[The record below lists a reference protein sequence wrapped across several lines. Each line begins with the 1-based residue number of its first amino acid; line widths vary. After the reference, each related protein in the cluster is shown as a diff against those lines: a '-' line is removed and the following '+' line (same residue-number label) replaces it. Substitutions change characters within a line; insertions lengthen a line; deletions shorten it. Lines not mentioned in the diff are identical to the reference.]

1 MKGLVI
7 VLILA
12 AAVFAGYKLFIADS
26 AAYQVYQKFA
36 EALARGRTEEAAK
49 YAEDESVVTDSEDA
63 EHNMEAGNVPVQH
76 IHGTSYQ
83 LESEEKM
90 DNGNI
95 RLKVKQILY
104 FDPPG
109 ATSAMGGAMAAI
121 FKQDAVMQKS
131 ADGWK
136 VVEFESEFVEAK
148 ETRK

>member
-26 AAYQVYQKFA
+26 EAYRAYQKFA

-49 YAEDESVVTDSEDA
+49 YAVDESVVTDSADA

-83 LESEEKM
+83 LESEEKV

-95 RLKVKQILY
+95 RLKVKQVLY

-121 FKQDAVMQKS
+121 FKQDAMMQKS
-131 ADGWK
+131 DDGWK
-136 VVEFESEFVEAK
+136 VAEFESEFVEAK